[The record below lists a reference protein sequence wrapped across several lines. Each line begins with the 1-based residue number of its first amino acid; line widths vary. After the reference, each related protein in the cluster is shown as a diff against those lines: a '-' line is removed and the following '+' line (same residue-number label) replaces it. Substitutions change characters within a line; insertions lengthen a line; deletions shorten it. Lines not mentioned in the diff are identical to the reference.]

1 MKIIDAHKGCY
12 EYTTYF
18 EGLAGHSSMPHKGV
32 SAVEYAT
39 RYANKLIELREELKK
54 RVPKNSIFDPPFQLY
69 KLEVSLVELLIM
81 LLLINVI

>member
-18 EGLAGHSSMPHKGV
+18 EGLAGHSSAPHKGV
-32 SAVEYAT
+32 SAVEFAA

-54 RVPKNSIFDPPFQLY
+54 RIEELNK
-69 KLEVSLVELLIM
+69 KLTLFYIADVKSDI
-81 LLLINVI
+81 IKKFK